1 MRHSSI
7 IGVAATACL
16 SIAVSLIAASL
27 FLQPLPSA
35 SQSVQSTRTTEAVQA
50 FYAAANEVIATGQ
63 LAALDAIVAPHFVDR
78 APLPGMRPGREGLE
92 DYLLALHATVPA
104 LKLVA
109 EPVLAVDDR
118 GMARVA
124 IEGLQQEP
132 PLAGT
137 IVGLPVPWGPV
148 DLFRVAGD
156 KIVERWTHVDGLS
169 LVRPLAL
176 STLELAIPTP
186 RHISLKRVSLEPG
199 ATWRPIAPGPEVLVV
214 EKGVVHIDSGSGLQ
228 GTKLASGQ
236 ALSLAPGS
244 DLQVTNLG
252 VDRAT
257 LLLTSLRVPAI
268 PGPEPADT
276 AVHPPGVSMAV
287 LAGDLAAEIDPGAA
301 VLELGQVT
309 LAPRTRMT
317 ISSMDGPTLLALDA
331 GQPEVTA
338 WGRAHLRR
346 GRDGMSVALDHSTL
360 APGDGV
366 LLHPSCSLA
375 LQNTGSDAVRALVLT
390 IRPADK
396 TAM

>member
-7 IGVAATACL
+7 IGVVATACL

-35 SQSVQSTRTTEAVQA
+35 SQSAQSTRTTEAVQD

-63 LAALDAIVAPHFVDR
+63 LAALDAVVAPHFVDQ

-124 IEGLQQEP
+124 IEGLPQEP

-137 IVGLPVPWGPV
+137 LVGLPVPWGPV
-148 DLFRVAGD
+148 DLFHVAGD

-169 LVRPLAL
+169 LVRPLA
-176 STLELAIPTP
+176 SSKLELAIPTP

-199 ATWRPIAPGPEVLVV
+199 ATWRPVVPGPEVLVV
-214 EKGVVHIDSGSGLQ
+214 EKGVVHIESGSFVQ
-228 GTKLASGQ
+228 GTKLAPGQ
-236 ALSLAPGS
+236 ALELEPGS
-244 DLQVTNLG
+244 DPNVTNLG
-252 VDRAT
+252 MDRAN

-268 PGPEPADT
+268 PGPEPTVTGAR
-276 AVHPPGVSMAV
+276 PPSVSAAV
-287 LAGDLAAEIDPGAA
+287 LAGDLVTDIDPGSAI
-301 VLELGQVT
+301 LELGHVT
-309 LAPRTRMT
+309 LAPRARMM
-317 ISSMDGPTLLALDA
+317 ISSLDGPTLLALDA

-346 GRDGMSVALDHSTL
+346 GRDGMSVSLERSTL

-366 LLHPSCSLA
+366 LLHPGSSLA
-375 LQNTGSDAVRALVLT
+375 LQNTGSDTVRALVLT
-390 IRPADK
+390 IRPAEN